1 MKLIVKLIIILLFY
15 NLSFISSY
23 ATEVSPSLVTDLSKK
38 VISIN
43 VNFSGSK
50 FHIFGAIKKN
60 NPQISSIDQPPFDII
75 IEVIGPPITMNLFQ
89 KEKKFGFWINKKIDN
104 LKNIPSFYSISG
116 TKPLDILLPNN
127 IETAND
133 IGLVKQINT
142 KNQKIENELIDQIL
156 FIGKDKKQ
164 YNENNTPI
172 NLL

>member
-1 MKLIVKLIIILLFY
+1 MKLIMKLIIILLFY

-89 KEKKFGFWINKKIDN
+89 KEKKFGFWIIMVHRHGAVPGLTQSPYFRLTDADPGALVAQGHGVGIVVLHVVLWVVQNVLWHIA
-104 LKNIPSFYSISG
+104 PAPQVVVRAVRRCRSG
-116 TKPLDILLPNN
+116 
-127 IETAND
+127 
-133 IGLVKQINT
+133 V
-142 KNQKIENELIDQIL
+142 
-156 FIGKDKKQ
+156 
-164 YNENNTPI
+164 
-172 NLL
+172 